1 VPILPNKDATQMSQ
15 RASAVFLVLGFS
27 AAFSAVAASVT
38 EPGAPK
44 AASAPAIVSVSTFPH
59 LTAKE
64 IVARNVKARGGLDAW
79 RKVKTMVSIGHLE
92 TGNPAAPRVPFVMQQ
107 ARPNRTRFEVHVH
120 EKTSVRVFNGVEGW
134 KLRPSRGG
142 GSEPVAYTAEEIG
155 AARDGPGIDGPLI
168 DNQAKGIGVEF
179 DGIDEVA
186 GKKAYRLIIKLPSG
200 AIRRWWI
207 DAESF
212 LDVRYERES
221 RTATGQAATVTVSFA
236 NYKSVDGLQIPHSIM
251 TGRESGKEMEAM
263 MIEQT
268 FLNRPISDK
277 VFSEPRAPTQMKS
290 ASPLPRAH

>member
-1 VPILPNKDATQMSQ
+1 MPVLPDNQDATMSQ
-15 RASAVFLVLGFS
+15 RASAAFLVLGLAAVFS
-27 AAFSAVAASVT
+27 AAAASGAGT
-38 EPGAPK
+38 REPT
-44 AASAPAIVSVSTFPH
+44 AAGAPAIASASTFPH

-64 IVARNVKARGGLDAW
+64 IVAKNVKARGGLDAW

-92 TGNPAAPRVPFVMQQ
+92 TGNPSAPRVPFVMQQ
-107 ARPNRTRFEVHVH
+107 ARPNKSRFEVHVH
-120 EKTSVRVFNGVEGW
+120 EKTSVRIFNGVEGW
-134 KLRPSRGG
+134 KLRPSRGV

-168 DNQAKGIGVEF
+168 DYQAKGIGIDF
-179 DGIDEVA
+179 DGLDELA
-186 GKKAYRLIIKLPSG
+186 GKKAYRLVVKLPSG

-236 NYKSVDGLQIPHSIM
+236 NYKSVDGLQIPHSIT

-263 MIEQT
+263 RIEQI
-268 FLNRPISDK
+268 FLNRPISDN
-277 VFSEPRAPTQMKS
+277 VFSQPRAPTHIKS
-290 ASPLPRAH
+290 ANSLPWAH